1 MPWPPLD
8 DTTTI
13 DGCMAAM
20 GTSRAVLLPIDGARA
35 LKIERYEAMGK
46 TRIPLFDCVPHEK
59 VKGKRS
65 TYHIII
71 IAKNIVGLKNLYK
84 LVSYA
89 HIDYLKGVPR
99 IPRSLLDTGL

>member
-1 MPWPPLD
+1 M
-8 DTTTI
+8 
-13 DGCMAAM
+13 
-20 GTSRAVLLPIDGARA
+20 
-35 LKIERYEAMGK
+35 
-46 TRIPLFDCVPHEK
+46 PHEK

-99 IPRSLLDTGL
+99 IPRSLLDFYREGLIIGSACEAGELFRAVLEEKPHEEICAIAREYDYLEIQPIGNNAFLMREA